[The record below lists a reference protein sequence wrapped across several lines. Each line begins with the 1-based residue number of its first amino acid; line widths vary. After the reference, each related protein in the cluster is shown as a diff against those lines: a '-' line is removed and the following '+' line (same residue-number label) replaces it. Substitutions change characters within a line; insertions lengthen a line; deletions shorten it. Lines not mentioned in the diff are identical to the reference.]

1 MTTDSMRVED
11 DAKLFLGEAWSDP
24 IEAGI
29 RDRIRGFIEQ
39 LIEEELA
46 VALGRGRYERR
57 HWRGDGEVGSPD
69 NLPAGETAAAA
80 PLDGHRHGHRERRIT
95 GSFGTVEI
103 AVPRARIGGSDG
115 AGREWKSKV
124 LPRYARMTR
133 QVEALI
139 AGTYLAG
146 TNTRRVRRAL
156 AALFKGAIGKDAVS
170 RIWRKVKTDWEAWSK
185 RPLAEEDIVRLILD
199 GTVVRVRLDKKA
211 TSISLLVVLGVRRDG
226 QKVLLAVKNMGGESE
241 AAWRALLDDLVARG
255 LKTPEFLIVDGAAG
269 LEKALAALWP
279 EVPTQRCTV
288 HKHRNL
294 LAHAPDHLHEEV
306 SADYTDMIYAETAK
320 EIEERRKAF
329 LRKWRLKSGR
339 SPTAWRKRVT
349 GCSPSPACRP
359 ANGARRAPPMP
370 SNGCTRSSSAASRP
384 RPSCRRRRP
393 QLCCFGRCSRP
404 DRSPCARSTAGRRLP
419 PNQPTRSLTSPPDP
433 LTSSRRRRR
442 HGIFHHI
449 PDKHRPLR
457 H

>member
-57 HWRGDGEVGSPD
+57 HWGEVGSPD
-69 NLPAGETAAAA
+69 SLPAGETADVA

-103 AVPRARIGGSDG
+103 AVPRARIGGVDG
-115 AGREWKSKV
+115 TGREWKSKV

-185 RPLAEEDIVRLILD
+185 RPLAAEDIVRLILD

-211 TSISLLVVLGVRRDG
+211 ASISLLVVLGVRRDG

-255 LKTPEFLIVDGAAG
+255 LKTPEFLIIDGAAG

-329 LRKWRLKSGR
+329 LRKWRLK
-339 SPTAWRKRVT
+339 
-349 GCSPSPACRP
+349 CR
-359 ANGARRAPPMP
+359 AVADSLEEAG
-370 SNGCTRSSSAASRP
+370 
-384 RPSCRRRRP
+384 
-393 QLCCFGRCSRP
+393 
-404 DRSPCARSTAGRRLP
+404 DRLFTFTRLP
-419 PNQPTRSLTSPPDP
+419 PGQWRSARTTNAVERLHEEFKRRIKTQTVLPSPETAAMLFWALLASGQITMRKVDGWQTLATKPTDAVIDLAA
-433 LTSSRRRRR
+433 
-442 HGIFHHI
+442 
-449 PDKHRPLR
+449 
-457 H
+457 